1 MTSAVQFNDLR
12 TFLVCLTTSYK
23 ISSVLYE
30 DMSTYTSNYPPQY
43 YFMVNDDMVA
53 NWSTEGNMGSIR
65 GIRAGSNWSIKGRKF
80 KRMSYEQFKSHIKR
94 YYQ

>member
-23 ISSVLYE
+23 ITSVLYE
-30 DMSTYTSNYPPQY
+30 DMSTYTDNYPPQY

-53 NWSTEGNMGSIR
+53 NWAPEGKIGSIR
-65 GIRAGSNWSIKGRKF
+65 GIRPGSNWSTKNRKF
-80 KRMSYEQFKSHIKR
+80 KKMTLEQFKKHIGAR
-94 YYQ
+94 